1 MDQPGGTA
9 DALVQGYAGFRQ
21 LYRDRYLRYA
31 RLRVGDAA
39 VGAVDTAFEHL
50 TRQWPLVLSSGTRPA
65 AYSWWLLGRC
75 VTAVGTDG
83 PGSGD
88 AIGGLYGVL
97 PAEQADAVLL
107 HYRLGMTLT
116 EAADCMGIDPSAL
129 AAHLLMAERCVPQR
143 LSGILRSPGAGGAGC

>member
-31 RLRVGDAA
+31 HLRVGDAA
-39 VGAVDTAFEHL
+39 AGVVGTAFGHL
-50 TRQWPLVLSSGTRPA
+50 ARQWPIVLSSGTRPA

-75 VTAVGTDG
+75 VAANESGA
-83 PGSGD
+83 GSVE
-88 AIGGLYGVL
+88 AIGRLYGVL
-97 PAEQADAVLL
+97 PTEQADAVLL

-129 AAHLLMAERCVPQR
+129 AAHLLMAERRIPQR
-143 LSGILRSPGAGGAGC
+143 LSGILRSPGAGGAG